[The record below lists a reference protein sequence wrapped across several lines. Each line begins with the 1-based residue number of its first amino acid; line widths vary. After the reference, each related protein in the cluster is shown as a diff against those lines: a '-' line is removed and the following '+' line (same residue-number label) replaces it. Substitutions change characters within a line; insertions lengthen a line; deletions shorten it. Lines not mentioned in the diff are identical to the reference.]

1 MISKIRTCLV
11 AILAAAT
18 VVTSVPVYA
27 ADTKVDT
34 NIETVENQPSDSEQ
48 IEENQVQNAIEQ
60 HLNYLYIESPYV
72 ETPATQRIVVS
83 WGDGT
88 ENIEEID
95 LSVEHNGDT
104 QTWTS
109 IKSEDGVFL
118 YEKAYADGED
128 GIYTITKLT
137 VKTAEMETSYLLS
150 DLGMEAKFGVNETYE
165 GMSELQPIEGQPDA
179 EAATDEEQYD
189 VAVMS
194 IDEDGNVME
203 ESSIEDALEKAEVEE
218 YDSDEDIQTY
228 AEDNARAVDDSRA
241 VNENVVVALD
251 PGHDSTHTG
260 AGANGVREEVL
271 TLKIAQYCKEELEK
285 YANVSVYMTRTTAA
299 CPYPSNKNSGGDISD
314 RVYAAAKAGASIFVS
329 FHLNS
334 STSTSAKGAEVIVP
348 NDSWKPE
355 VAQQGKELANDIMDE
370 LTAIGLQKRS
380 IYSKDTTLA
389 DEKYPDGSK
398 SDYFSVQIAAKEN
411 NIPGIIVEHA
421 FVTNTGDVNTY
432 LNNEAGLKKLG
443 VADATG
449 IAKYLGVSKEKG
461 TWVEDSNGWK
471 YKEGGKYVTN
481 SWKDIDGKRYYFD
494 ANGYRVTG
502 WQTIGGKKYFFMP
515 EGYMMTG
522 WISFGST
529 RYYLM
534 PDGHMLTGW
543 CSFGST
549 KYYLASDGKMV
560 RGWQTIDGKRYYF
573 NDDGVMQTGWQT
585 INGKKY
591 FFMPEGYMMTGW
603 ISFGSTRYYLDKN
616 GVMQT
621 GWQTINGKRYFFMP
635 EGYMMRGWI
644 SFGQTRYYLDSNGV
658 MVTGKQ
664 VIDGTTYTF
673 ASDGKLIVESKRGW
687 KTVNGKK
694 YYYNKNGVAVTGWQT
709 IDGKKYF
716 FMPEGYMMT
725 GWISFGSTRYY
736 LMPDGHMLTG
746 WCSFGSTK
754 YYLASDGKMVRG
766 WQTIDGKRYYFNDDG
781 VMQTGWQTINGKKY
795 FFMPEGYMM
804 TGWISFGSTR
814 YYLDKNGVMQTGWQT
829 INGKRYFFMPEGYM
843 MRGWISFGQTRYY
856 LDSNGVMVT
865 GKQVIDGTTYTFAS
879 DGKLIVESKR
889 GWKTVNGK
897 KYYYNKNGVAVT
909 GWQTI
914 DGKKY
919 FFMPEGYMMT
929 GWISFG
935 QTRYYLMP
943 DGHMLTGWCSFG
955 STKYYLASDGKMV
968 RGWQTISGKKYFFMP
983 EGYMMTG
990 WISFGKTRYYLDKN
1004 GVMQTGW
1011 QFISNTWYY
1020 FRTNGTLDDSCTTD
1034 QLMAISGKTT
1044 VTASQIEKYFKA
1056 KGATYPAYYAETD
1069 APTLEKFCQI
1079 YVEEANAEGING
1091 AIAFTQAMKET
1102 AWLKFGGDVKI
1113 EQNNFAGLGTTG
1125 GGVAGASFTT
1135 VREGIRAQIQHLKAY
1150 GSKDA
1155 LKNEC
1160 VDPRFSLV
1168 TRGSAPYVEWL
1179 GQKENPNGYGW
1190 ATSEGYGIDIEKMVK
1205 NLQTY

>member
-725 GWISFGSTRYY
+725 GWISFG
-736 LMPDGHMLTG
+736 
-746 WCSFGSTK
+746 
-754 YYLASDGKMVRG
+754 
-766 WQTIDGKRYYFNDDG
+766 
-781 VMQTGWQTINGKKY
+781 
-795 FFMPEGYMM
+795 
-804 TGWISFGSTR
+804 
-814 YYLDKNGVMQTGWQT
+814 
-829 INGKRYFFMPEGYM
+829 
-843 MRGWISFGQTRYY
+843 
-856 LDSNGVMVT
+856 
-865 GKQVIDGTTYTFAS
+865 
-879 DGKLIVESKR
+879 
-889 GWKTVNGK
+889 
-897 KYYYNKNGVAVT
+897 
-909 GWQTI
+909 
-914 DGKKY
+914 
-919 FFMPEGYMMT
+919 
-929 GWISFG
+929 
-935 QTRYYLMP
+935 
-943 DGHMLTGWCSFG
+943 
-955 STKYYLASDGKMV
+955 
-968 RGWQTISGKKYFFMP
+968 
-983 EGYMMTG
+983 
-990 WISFGKTRYYLDKN
+990 KTRYYLDKN

-1125 GGVAGASFTT
+1125 GGVAGASFAT

-1150 GSKDA
+1150 GSKNA

-1168 TRGSAPYVEWL
+1168 ARGSALYVEWL
-1179 GQKENPNGYGW
+1179 GQKENPNRYGW
-1190 ATSEGYGIDIEKMVK
+1190 ATSKGYGIDIVKMVK

>member
-1 MISKIRTCLV
+1 MISKIRTCLI

-18 VVTSVPVYA
+18 VVTSIPVYA

-109 IKSEDGVFL
+109 VKSEDGVFL

-165 GMSELQPIEGQPDA
+165 GMSELQPIEGQSDA

-228 AEDNARAVDDSRA
+228 AEDNARAVDDLRA

-271 TLKIAQYCKEELEK
+271 TLKIAQYCKDELEK

-348 NDSWKPE
+348 NNSWKPG

-389 DEKYPDGSK
+389 NEKYPDGSK

-449 IAKYLGVSKEKG
+449 IAKYLGLSKTTG
-461 TWVEDSNGWK
+461 TWVQDSNGWK
-471 YKEGGKYVTN
+471 YKENGKYVSN
-481 SWKDIDGKRYYFD
+481 SWKDIAGSKYYFD
-494 ANGYRVTG
+494 SNGYRVAGWQTISNKKYYFMSDGTMRRGWLSFGTTYYYMGQDGVMKTGWQTISDKKYYFMTDGTMRRDWLSFGTTYYYMGTDGVMKTGWQTISNKKYYFMTDGTMWRGWLSFGSVKYYFDSNGVMVTGNYKIDGKTYIFAPDGKLTEDKQYGWKEENEKTYYYNKEGQKVTG
-502 WQTIGGKKYFFMP
+502 WQTIDDKKYYFMSD
-515 EGYMMTG
+515 GTMRTG
-522 WISFGST
+522 WLSFGST
-529 RYYLM
+529 YYYM
-534 PDGHMLTGW
+534 G
-543 CSFGST
+543 
-549 KYYLASDGKMV
+549 
-560 RGWQTIDGKRYYF
+560 Q
-573 NDDGVMQTGWQT
+573 DGVMKTGWQT
-585 INGKKY
+585 ISNKRYYFLQDGTMLRGWQIISNKKY
-591 FFMPEGYMMTGW
+591 YFMQDGAMWTGW
-603 ISFGSTRYYLDKN
+603 LSFGSTRYYLDKN

-621 GWQTINGKRYFFMP
+621 GWQ
-635 EGYMMRGWI
+635 
-644 SFGQTRYYLDSNGV
+644 
-658 MVTGKQ
+658 
-664 VIDGTTYTF
+664 
-673 ASDGKLIVESKRGW
+673 
-687 KTVNGKK
+687 
-694 YYYNKNGVAVTGWQT
+694 
-709 IDGKKYF
+709 
-716 FMPEGYMMT
+716 
-725 GWISFGSTRYY
+725 
-736 LMPDGHMLTG
+736 
-746 WCSFGSTK
+746 
-754 YYLASDGKMVRG
+754 
-766 WQTIDGKRYYFNDDG
+766 
-781 VMQTGWQTINGKKY
+781 
-795 FFMPEGYMM
+795 
-804 TGWISFGSTR
+804 
-814 YYLDKNGVMQTGWQT
+814 
-829 INGKRYFFMPEGYM
+829 
-843 MRGWISFGQTRYY
+843 
-856 LDSNGVMVT
+856 
-865 GKQVIDGTTYTFAS
+865 
-879 DGKLIVESKR
+879 
-889 GWKTVNGK
+889 
-897 KYYYNKNGVAVT
+897 
-909 GWQTI
+909 
-914 DGKKY
+914 
-919 FFMPEGYMMT
+919 
-929 GWISFG
+929 
-935 QTRYYLMP
+935 
-943 DGHMLTGWCSFG
+943 
-955 STKYYLASDGKMV
+955 
-968 RGWQTISGKKYFFMP
+968 
-983 EGYMMTG
+983 
-990 WISFGKTRYYLDKN
+990 
-1004 GVMQTGW
+1004 
-1011 QFISNTWYY
+1011 FISDTWYY
-1020 FRTNGTLDDSCTTD
+1020 FRTDGTLDDSCTTD

-1044 VTASQIEKYFKA
+1044 VTASQMEKYFKA
-1056 KGATYPAYYAETD
+1056 KGATYPTYYAETD

-1125 GGVAGASFTT
+1125 GGVAGASFAT

-1190 ATSEGYGIDIEKMVK
+1190 ATSEGYGIDIVKMVK

>member
-11 AILAAAT
+11 AILAVTT
-18 VVTSVPVYA
+18 VITSIPVYA
-27 ADTKVDT
+27 TDTKVDT

-109 IKSEDGVFL
+109 VKSEDGVFL

-348 NDSWKPE
+348 NNSWKPE

-370 LTAIGLQKRS
+370 LIAIGLQKRS

-389 DEKYPDGSK
+389 GEKYPDGSK

-449 IAKYLGVSKEKG
+449 IAKYLGLSKTTG
-461 TWVEDSNGWK
+461 TWVQDSNGWK
-471 YKEGGKYVTN
+471 YKENGKYVSN
-481 SWKDIDGKRYYFD
+481 SWKDIAGSRYYFD
-494 ANGYRVTG
+494 SNGYRVTG
-502 WQTIGGKKYFFMP
+502 WQTISNKK
-515 EGYMMTG
+515 
-522 WISFGST
+522 
-529 RYYLM
+529 
-534 PDGHMLTGW
+534 
-543 CSFGST
+543 
-549 KYYLASDGKMV
+549 
-560 RGWQTIDGKRYYF
+560 
-573 NDDGVMQTGWQT
+573 
-585 INGKKY
+585 
-591 FFMPEGYMMTGW
+591 
-603 ISFGSTRYYLDKN
+603 
-616 GVMQT
+616 
-621 GWQTINGKRYFFMP
+621 
-635 EGYMMRGWI
+635 
-644 SFGQTRYYLDSNGV
+644 
-658 MVTGKQ
+658 
-664 VIDGTTYTF
+664 
-673 ASDGKLIVESKRGW
+673 
-687 KTVNGKK
+687 
-694 YYYNKNGVAVTGWQT
+694 
-709 IDGKKYF
+709 
-716 FMPEGYMMT
+716 
-725 GWISFGSTRYY
+725 
-736 LMPDGHMLTG
+736 
-746 WCSFGSTK
+746 
-754 YYLASDGKMVRG
+754 
-766 WQTIDGKRYYFNDDG
+766 
-781 VMQTGWQTINGKKY
+781 
-795 FFMPEGYMM
+795 
-804 TGWISFGSTR
+804 
-814 YYLDKNGVMQTGWQT
+814 
-829 INGKRYFFMPEGYM
+829 
-843 MRGWISFGQTRYY
+843 
-856 LDSNGVMVT
+856 
-865 GKQVIDGTTYTFAS
+865 
-879 DGKLIVESKR
+879 
-889 GWKTVNGK
+889 
-897 KYYYNKNGVAVT
+897 
-909 GWQTI
+909 
-914 DGKKY
+914 
-919 FFMPEGYMMT
+919 
-929 GWISFG
+929 
-935 QTRYYLMP
+935 
-943 DGHMLTGWCSFG
+943 
-955 STKYYLASDGKMV
+955 
-968 RGWQTISGKKYFFMP
+968 
-983 EGYMMTG
+983 
-990 WISFGKTRYYLDKN
+990 
-1004 GVMQTGW
+1004 
-1011 QFISNTWYY
+1011 
-1020 FRTNGTLDDSCTTD
+1020 
-1034 QLMAISGKTT
+1034 
-1044 VTASQIEKYFKA
+1044 
-1056 KGATYPAYYAETD
+1056 
-1069 APTLEKFCQI
+1069 
-1079 YVEEANAEGING
+1079 
-1091 AIAFTQAMKET
+1091 
-1102 AWLKFGGDVKI
+1102 
-1113 EQNNFAGLGTTG
+1113 
-1125 GGVAGASFTT
+1125 
-1135 VREGIRAQIQHLKAY
+1135 
-1150 GSKDA
+1150 
-1155 LKNEC
+1155 
-1160 VDPRFSLV
+1160 
-1168 TRGSAPYVEWL
+1168 
-1179 GQKENPNGYGW
+1179 
-1190 ATSEGYGIDIEKMVK
+1190 
-1205 NLQTY
+1205 

>member
-11 AILAAAT
+11 AILAVTT
-18 VVTSVPVYA
+18 VITSIPVYA
-27 ADTKVDT
+27 TDTRVDT
-34 NIETVENQPSDSEQ
+34 NIETVENQLSDSEQ

-60 HLNYLYIESPYV
+60 HLNYLYIESPYI

-109 IKSEDGVFL
+109 VKSEDGVFL

-150 DLGMEAKFGVNETYE
+150 DLGMEAKFGVNEAYE
-165 GMSELQPIEGQPDA
+165 GMSELQPLEGQPDA

-218 YDSDEDIQTY
+218 YNSDEDIQTY
-228 AEDNARAVDDSRA
+228 AGDNARA

-299 CPYPSNKNSGGDISD
+299 CPYPGNKNSGGDISD

-348 NDSWKPE
+348 NNSWKPE

-389 DEKYPDGSK
+389 NEKYPDGSK

-449 IAKYLGVSKEKG
+449 IAKYLGLSKTTG
-461 TWVEDSNGWK
+461 TWVQDSNGWK
-471 YKEGGKYVTN
+471 YKENGKYVSN
-481 SWKDIDGKRYYFD
+481 SWKDIARSRYYFD
-494 ANGYRVTG
+494 SNGYRVTG
-502 WQTIGGKKYFFMP
+502 WQTISNKKYYFMSD
-515 EGYMMTG
+515 GTMRRGWLSFGTTYYYMGQDGVMKTG
-522 WISFGST
+522 WQTISDKKYYFMTDGTMRRDWLSFGTTYYYMGTDGVMKTGWQTISNKKYYFMTDGTMRRGWLSFGTTYYYMGTDGVMKTGWQTISDKKYYFMTDGTMWRGWLSFGSIKYYFMTDGTMRTGWLSFGST
-529 RYYLM
+529 YYYM
-534 PDGHMLTGW
+534 GQNG
-543 CSFGST
+543 
-549 KYYLASDGKMV
+549 
-560 RGWQTIDGKRYYF
+560 I
-573 NDDGVMQTGWQT
+573 MQTGWQT
-585 INGKKY
+585 ISNKKY
-591 FFMPEGYMMTGW
+591 YFMTDGTMWRGW
-603 ISFGSTRYYLDKN
+603 LSFGSVKYY
-616 GVMQT
+616 
-621 GWQTINGKRYFFMP
+621 F
-635 EGYMMRGWI
+635 
-644 SFGQTRYYLDSNGV
+644 DSKGV
-658 MVTGKQ
+658 MVTGNYK
-664 VIDGTTYTF
+664 IDGKTYIF
-673 ASDGKLIVESKRGW
+673 APDGKLTEDKQYGW
-687 KTVNGKK
+687 KEENEKT
-694 YYYNKNGVAVTGWQT
+694 YYYNKEGQKVTGWQT
-709 IDGKKYF
+709 IEDKKYY
-716 FMPEGYMMT
+716 FMSDGTMRT
-725 GWISFGSTRYY
+725 GWLSFGSTYY
-736 LMPDGHMLTG
+736 YMGQDGVMKTSWQTIENKKYYFMTDGTMRRG
-746 WCSFGSTK
+746 WLSFGST
-754 YYLASDGKMVRG
+754 YYYMGQDGVMKTG
-766 WQTIDGKRYYFNDDG
+766 WQTVENKKYYFMTDGTMRRGWLSFGSTYYYMGQDG
-781 VMQTGWQTINGKKY
+781 VMKTGWQTIENKKY
-795 FFMPEGYMM
+795 YFMTDGTMRR
-804 TGWISFGSTR
+804 GWLSFGST
-814 YYLDKNGVMQTGWQT
+814 YYYMGQDGVIKTGWQT
-829 INGKRYFFMPEGYM
+829 ISNKRYYFL
-843 MRGWISFGQTRYY
+843 Q
-856 LDSNGVMVT
+856 
-865 GKQVIDGTTYTFAS
+865 DGTMLRSWQIIA
-879 DGKLIVESKR
+879 
-889 GWKTVNGK
+889 NK
-897 KYYYNKNGVAVT
+897 KYYFMQDGAMWT
-909 GWQTI
+909 GW
-914 DGKKY
+914 
-919 FFMPEGYMMT
+919 
-929 GWISFG
+929 
-935 QTRYYLMP
+935 L
-943 DGHMLTGWCSFG
+943 
-955 STKYYLASDGKMV
+955 
-968 RGWQTISGKKYFFMP
+968 
-983 EGYMMTG
+983 
-990 WISFGKTRYYLDKN
+990 SFGKTRYYLDKN

-1034 QLMAISGKTT
+1034 QLMAVSGKTT
-1044 VTASQIEKYFKA
+1044 VTASQMEKYFKD
-1056 KGATYPAYYAETD
+1056 KGATYPAYYSKTD

-1125 GGVAGASFTT
+1125 GGVAGASFAT

-1150 GSKDA
+1150 GSKNA

-1168 TRGSAPYVEWL
+1168 ARGSALYVEWL
-1179 GQKENPNGYGW
+1179 GQKENPNRYGW
-1190 ATSEGYGIDIEKMVK
+1190 ATSKGYGIDIVKMVK

>member
-27 ADTKVDT
+27 TDTKVDT

-109 IKSEDGVFL
+109 VKSEDGVFL

-241 VNENVVVALD
+241 VNKNVVVALD

-585 INGKKY
+585 I
-591 FFMPEGYMMTGW
+591 
-603 ISFGSTRYYLDKN
+603 
-616 GVMQT
+616 
-621 GWQTINGKRYFFMP
+621 
-635 EGYMMRGWI
+635 
-644 SFGQTRYYLDSNGV
+644 
-658 MVTGKQ
+658 
-664 VIDGTTYTF
+664 
-673 ASDGKLIVESKRGW
+673 
-687 KTVNGKK
+687 
-694 YYYNKNGVAVTGWQT
+694 
-709 IDGKKYF
+709 
-716 FMPEGYMMT
+716 
-725 GWISFGSTRYY
+725 
-736 LMPDGHMLTG
+736 
-746 WCSFGSTK
+746 
-754 YYLASDGKMVRG
+754 
-766 WQTIDGKRYYFNDDG
+766 DGKR
-781 VMQTGWQTINGKKY
+781 
-795 FFMPEGYMM
+795 
-804 TGWISFGSTR
+804 
-814 YYLDKNGVMQTGWQT
+814 
-829 INGKRYFFMPEGYM
+829 
-843 MRGWISFGQTRYY
+843 
-856 LDSNGVMVT
+856 
-865 GKQVIDGTTYTFAS
+865 
-879 DGKLIVESKR
+879 
-889 GWKTVNGK
+889 
-897 KYYYNKNGVAVT
+897 
-909 GWQTI
+909 
-914 DGKKY
+914 
-919 FFMPEGYMMT
+919 
-929 GWISFG
+929 
-935 QTRYYLMP
+935 
-943 DGHMLTGWCSFG
+943 
-955 STKYYLASDGKMV
+955 
-968 RGWQTISGKKYFFMP
+968 YFFMP

-1044 VTASQIEKYFKA
+1044 VTASQMEKYFKA

-1069 APTLEKFCQI
+1069 EPTLEKFCQF

>member
-27 ADTKVDT
+27 TDTKVDT

-109 IKSEDGVFL
+109 VKSEDGVFL

-241 VNENVVVALD
+241 VNKNVVVALD

-585 INGKKY
+585 I
-591 FFMPEGYMMTGW
+591 
-603 ISFGSTRYYLDKN
+603 D
-616 GVMQT
+616 
-621 GWQTINGKRYFFMP
+621 
-635 EGYMMRGWI
+635 
-644 SFGQTRYYLDSNGV
+644 
-658 MVTGKQ
+658 
-664 VIDGTTYTF
+664 
-673 ASDGKLIVESKRGW
+673 
-687 KTVNGKK
+687 
-694 YYYNKNGVAVTGWQT
+694 
-709 IDGKKYF
+709 
-716 FMPEGYMMT
+716 
-725 GWISFGSTRYY
+725 
-736 LMPDGHMLTG
+736 
-746 WCSFGSTK
+746 
-754 YYLASDGKMVRG
+754 
-766 WQTIDGKRYYFNDDG
+766 
-781 VMQTGWQTINGKKY
+781 
-795 FFMPEGYMM
+795 
-804 TGWISFGSTR
+804 
-814 YYLDKNGVMQTGWQT
+814 
-829 INGKRYFFMPEGYM
+829 
-843 MRGWISFGQTRYY
+843 
-856 LDSNGVMVT
+856 
-865 GKQVIDGTTYTFAS
+865 
-879 DGKLIVESKR
+879 
-889 GWKTVNGK
+889 
-897 KYYYNKNGVAVT
+897 
-909 GWQTI
+909 
-914 DGKKY
+914 
-919 FFMPEGYMMT
+919 
-929 GWISFG
+929 
-935 QTRYYLMP
+935 
-943 DGHMLTGWCSFG
+943 
-955 STKYYLASDGKMV
+955 
-968 RGWQTISGKKYFFMP
+968 GKKYFFMP

-1044 VTASQIEKYFKA
+1044 VTASQMEKYFKA

>member
-109 IKSEDGVFL
+109 VKSEDGVFL

-271 TLKIAQYCKEELEK
+271 TLKIAQYCKEQLEK

-560 RGWQTIDGKRYYF
+560 RGWQTISGKKYYF
-573 NDDGVMQTGWQT
+573 NTDGIMQTGWQT
-585 INGKKY
+585 I
-591 FFMPEGYMMTGW
+591 
-603 ISFGSTRYYLDKN
+603 D
-616 GVMQT
+616 
-621 GWQTINGKRYFFMP
+621 
-635 EGYMMRGWI
+635 
-644 SFGQTRYYLDSNGV
+644 
-658 MVTGKQ
+658 
-664 VIDGTTYTF
+664 
-673 ASDGKLIVESKRGW
+673 
-687 KTVNGKK
+687 
-694 YYYNKNGVAVTGWQT
+694 
-709 IDGKKYF
+709 
-716 FMPEGYMMT
+716 
-725 GWISFGSTRYY
+725 
-736 LMPDGHMLTG
+736 
-746 WCSFGSTK
+746 
-754 YYLASDGKMVRG
+754 
-766 WQTIDGKRYYFNDDG
+766 
-781 VMQTGWQTINGKKY
+781 
-795 FFMPEGYMM
+795 
-804 TGWISFGSTR
+804 
-814 YYLDKNGVMQTGWQT
+814 
-829 INGKRYFFMPEGYM
+829 
-843 MRGWISFGQTRYY
+843 
-856 LDSNGVMVT
+856 
-865 GKQVIDGTTYTFAS
+865 
-879 DGKLIVESKR
+879 
-889 GWKTVNGK
+889 
-897 KYYYNKNGVAVT
+897 
-909 GWQTI
+909 
-914 DGKKY
+914 
-919 FFMPEGYMMT
+919 
-929 GWISFG
+929 
-935 QTRYYLMP
+935 
-943 DGHMLTGWCSFG
+943 
-955 STKYYLASDGKMV
+955 
-968 RGWQTISGKKYFFMP
+968 GKKYFFMP

-1044 VTASQIEKYFKA
+1044 VTASQMEKYFKA

>member
-11 AILAAAT
+11 AILAVTT
-18 VVTSVPVYA
+18 VITSIPVYA
-27 ADTKVDT
+27 TDTKVDT
-34 NIETVENQPSDSEQ
+34 NIETVENQLSDSEQ

-109 IKSEDGVFL
+109 VKSEDGVFL

-150 DLGMEAKFGVNETYE
+150 DLGMEAKFGVNEAYE
-165 GMSELQPIEGQPDA
+165 GMSELQPLEGQPDA

-218 YDSDEDIQTY
+218 YNSDEDIQTY
-228 AEDNARAVDDSRA
+228 AGDNARA

-299 CPYPSNKNSGGDISD
+299 CPYPGNKNSGGDISD

-348 NDSWKPE
+348 NNSWKPE

-389 DEKYPDGSK
+389 NEKYPDGSK

-449 IAKYLGVSKEKG
+449 IAKYLGLSKTTG
-461 TWVEDSNGWK
+461 TWVQDSNGWK
-471 YKEGGKYVTN
+471 YKENGKYVSN
-481 SWKDIDGKRYYFD
+481 SWKDIARSRYYFD
-494 ANGYRVTG
+494 SNGYRVTG
-502 WQTIGGKKYFFMP
+502 WQTISNKKYYFMSD
-515 EGYMMTG
+515 GTMRRGWLSFGTTYYYMGQDGVMKTG
-522 WISFGST
+522 WQTISDKKYYFMTDGTMWRGWLSFGSIKYYFMTDGTMRTGWLSFGST
-529 RYYLM
+529 YYYM
-534 PDGHMLTGW
+534 GQNG
-543 CSFGST
+543 
-549 KYYLASDGKMV
+549 
-560 RGWQTIDGKRYYF
+560 I
-573 NDDGVMQTGWQT
+573 MQTGWQT
-585 INGKKY
+585 ISNKKY
-591 FFMPEGYMMTGW
+591 YFMTDGTMWRGW
-603 ISFGSTRYYLDKN
+603 LSFGSVKYY
-616 GVMQT
+616 
-621 GWQTINGKRYFFMP
+621 F
-635 EGYMMRGWI
+635 
-644 SFGQTRYYLDSNGV
+644 DSKGV
-658 MVTGKQ
+658 MVTGNYK
-664 VIDGTTYTF
+664 IDGKTYIF
-673 ASDGKLIVESKRGW
+673 APDGKLTEDKQYGW
-687 KTVNGKK
+687 KEENEKT
-694 YYYNKNGVAVTGWQT
+694 YYYNKEGQKVTGWQT
-709 IDGKKYF
+709 IDDKKYY
-716 FMPEGYMMT
+716 FMSDGTMRT
-725 GWISFGSTRYY
+725 GWLSFGSTYY
-736 LMPDGHMLTG
+736 YMGQDGVMKTG
-746 WCSFGSTK
+746 WQTVENKKYYFMTDGTMRRGWLSFGST
-754 YYLASDGKMVRG
+754 YYYMG
-766 WQTIDGKRYYFNDDG
+766 QDG
-781 VMQTGWQTINGKKY
+781 VIKTGWQTISNK
-795 FFMPEGYMM
+795 
-804 TGWISFGSTR
+804 R
-814 YYLDKNGVMQTGWQT
+814 YYFLQ
-829 INGKRYFFMPEGYM
+829 
-843 MRGWISFGQTRYY
+843 
-856 LDSNGVMVT
+856 
-865 GKQVIDGTTYTFAS
+865 DGTMLRSWQIIA
-879 DGKLIVESKR
+879 
-889 GWKTVNGK
+889 NK
-897 KYYYNKNGVAVT
+897 KYYFMQDGAMWT
-909 GWQTI
+909 GW
-914 DGKKY
+914 
-919 FFMPEGYMMT
+919 
-929 GWISFG
+929 
-935 QTRYYLMP
+935 L
-943 DGHMLTGWCSFG
+943 
-955 STKYYLASDGKMV
+955 
-968 RGWQTISGKKYFFMP
+968 
-983 EGYMMTG
+983 
-990 WISFGKTRYYLDKN
+990 SFGKTRYYLDKN

-1034 QLMAISGKTT
+1034 QLMAVSGKTT
-1044 VTASQIEKYFKA
+1044 VTASQMEKYFKD
-1056 KGATYPAYYAETD
+1056 KGATYPAYYSKTD

-1125 GGVAGASFTT
+1125 GGVAGASFAT

-1150 GSKDA
+1150 GSKNA

-1168 TRGSAPYVEWL
+1168 ARGSALYVEWL
-1179 GQKENPNGYGW
+1179 GQKENPNRYGW
-1190 ATSEGYGIDIEKMVK
+1190 ATSKGYGIDIVKMVK

>member
-11 AILAAAT
+11 AILAVTT
-18 VVTSVPVYA
+18 VITSIPVYA
-27 ADTKVDT
+27 TDTKVDT
-34 NIETVENQPSDSEQ
+34 NIETVENQLSDSEQ

-109 IKSEDGVFL
+109 VKSEDGVFL

-150 DLGMEAKFGVNETYE
+150 DLGMEAKFGVNEAYE
-165 GMSELQPIEGQPDA
+165 GMSELQPLEGQPDA

-218 YDSDEDIQTY
+218 YNSDEDIQTY
-228 AEDNARAVDDSRA
+228 AGDNARA

-299 CPYPSNKNSGGDISD
+299 CPYPGNKNSGGDISD

-348 NDSWKPE
+348 NNSWKPE

-389 DEKYPDGSK
+389 NEKYPDGSK

-449 IAKYLGVSKEKG
+449 IAKYLGLSKTTG
-461 TWVEDSNGWK
+461 TWVQDSNGWK
-471 YKEGGKYVTN
+471 YKENGKYVSN
-481 SWKDIDGKRYYFD
+481 SWKDIARSRYYFD
-494 ANGYRVTG
+494 SNGYRVTG
-502 WQTIGGKKYFFMP
+502 WQTISNKKYYFMSD
-515 EGYMMTG
+515 GTMRRGWLSFGTTYYYMGQDGVMKTG
-522 WISFGST
+522 WQTISDKKYYFMTDGTMRRDWLSFGTTYYYMGTDGVMKTGWQTISDKKYYFMTDGTMWRGWLSFGSIKYYFMTDGTMRTGWLSFGST
-529 RYYLM
+529 YYYM
-534 PDGHMLTGW
+534 GQNG
-543 CSFGST
+543 
-549 KYYLASDGKMV
+549 
-560 RGWQTIDGKRYYF
+560 I
-573 NDDGVMQTGWQT
+573 MQTGWQT
-585 INGKKY
+585 ISNKKY
-591 FFMPEGYMMTGW
+591 YFMTDGTMWRGW
-603 ISFGSTRYYLDKN
+603 LSFGSVKYY
-616 GVMQT
+616 
-621 GWQTINGKRYFFMP
+621 F
-635 EGYMMRGWI
+635 
-644 SFGQTRYYLDSNGV
+644 DSKGV
-658 MVTGKQ
+658 MVTGNYK
-664 VIDGTTYTF
+664 IDGKTYIF
-673 ASDGKLIVESKRGW
+673 APDGKLTEDKQYGW
-687 KTVNGKK
+687 KEENEKT
-694 YYYNKNGVAVTGWQT
+694 YYYNKEGQKVTGWQT
-709 IDGKKYF
+709 IDDKKYY
-716 FMPEGYMMT
+716 FMSDGTMRT
-725 GWISFGSTRYY
+725 GWLSFGSTYY
-736 LMPDGHMLTG
+736 YMGQDGVMKTG
-746 WCSFGSTK
+746 WQTVENKKYYFMTDGTMRRGWLSFGST
-754 YYLASDGKMVRG
+754 YYYMG
-766 WQTIDGKRYYFNDDG
+766 QDG
-781 VMQTGWQTINGKKY
+781 VIKTGWQTISNK
-795 FFMPEGYMM
+795 
-804 TGWISFGSTR
+804 R
-814 YYLDKNGVMQTGWQT
+814 YYFLQ
-829 INGKRYFFMPEGYM
+829 
-843 MRGWISFGQTRYY
+843 
-856 LDSNGVMVT
+856 
-865 GKQVIDGTTYTFAS
+865 DGTMLRSWQIIA
-879 DGKLIVESKR
+879 
-889 GWKTVNGK
+889 NK
-897 KYYYNKNGVAVT
+897 KYYFMQDGAMWT
-909 GWQTI
+909 GW
-914 DGKKY
+914 
-919 FFMPEGYMMT
+919 
-929 GWISFG
+929 
-935 QTRYYLMP
+935 L
-943 DGHMLTGWCSFG
+943 
-955 STKYYLASDGKMV
+955 
-968 RGWQTISGKKYFFMP
+968 
-983 EGYMMTG
+983 
-990 WISFGKTRYYLDKN
+990 SFGKTRYYLDKN

-1034 QLMAISGKTT
+1034 QLMAVSGKTT
-1044 VTASQIEKYFKA
+1044 VTASQMEKYFKD
-1056 KGATYPAYYAETD
+1056 KGATYPAYYSKTD

>member
-27 ADTKVDT
+27 TDTKVDT

-109 IKSEDGVFL
+109 VKSEDGVFL

-218 YDSDEDIQTY
+218 YGSDEDIQTY

-241 VNENVVVALD
+241 VNKNVVVALD

-271 TLKIAQYCKEELEK
+271 TLKIAKYCKEELEK

-621 GWQTINGKRYFFMP
+621 GWQTIDGKRYFFMP

-644 SFGQTRYYLDSNGV
+644 SFGKTRYYLDSNGV

-694 YYYNKNGVAVTGWQT
+694 YYYNENGVAVTGWQT

-725 GWISFGSTRYY
+725 GWISFGST
-736 LMPDGHMLTG
+736 
-746 WCSFGSTK
+746 K
-754 YYLASDGKMVRG
+754 YYLG
-766 WQTIDGKRYYFNDDG
+766 TDG
-781 VMQTGWQTINGKKY
+781 VMRTGWQTIN
-795 FFMPEGYMM
+795 
-804 TGWISFGSTR
+804 
-814 YYLDKNGVMQTGWQT
+814 
-829 INGKRYFFMPEGYM
+829 
-843 MRGWISFGQTRYY
+843 
-856 LDSNGVMVT
+856 
-865 GKQVIDGTTYTFAS
+865 
-879 DGKLIVESKR
+879 
-889 GWKTVNGK
+889 
-897 KYYYNKNGVAVT
+897 
-909 GWQTI
+909 
-914 DGKKY
+914 GKKY

-955 STKYYLASDGKMV
+955 ST
-968 RGWQTISGKKYFFMP
+968 
-983 EGYMMTG
+983 
-990 WISFGKTRYYLDKN
+990 
-1004 GVMQTGW
+1004 
-1011 QFISNTWYY
+1011 WYY

-1044 VTASQIEKYFKA
+1044 VTASQMEKYFKA

>member
-109 IKSEDGVFL
+109 VKSEDGVFL

-494 ANGYRVTG
+494 
-502 WQTIGGKKYFFMP
+502 
-515 EGYMMTG
+515 
-522 WISFGST
+522 
-529 RYYLM
+529 
-534 PDGHMLTGW
+534 
-543 CSFGST
+543 
-549 KYYLASDGKMV
+549 
-560 RGWQTIDGKRYYF
+560 
-573 NDDGVMQTGWQT
+573 DDGVMQTGWQT

-591 FFMPEGYMMTGW
+591 FFMREGYMMTGW

-621 GWQTINGKRYFFMP
+621 GWQTIDGKRYFFMP

-644 SFGQTRYYLDSNGV
+644 SFGKTRYYLDSNGV

-694 YYYNKNGVAVTGWQT
+694 YYYNENGVAVTGWQT

-725 GWISFGSTRYY
+725 GWISFGST
-736 LMPDGHMLTG
+736 
-746 WCSFGSTK
+746 K
-754 YYLASDGKMVRG
+754 YYLG
-766 WQTIDGKRYYFNDDG
+766 TDG
-781 VMQTGWQTINGKKY
+781 VMRTGWQTIN
-795 FFMPEGYMM
+795 
-804 TGWISFGSTR
+804 
-814 YYLDKNGVMQTGWQT
+814 
-829 INGKRYFFMPEGYM
+829 
-843 MRGWISFGQTRYY
+843 
-856 LDSNGVMVT
+856 
-865 GKQVIDGTTYTFAS
+865 
-879 DGKLIVESKR
+879 
-889 GWKTVNGK
+889 
-897 KYYYNKNGVAVT
+897 
-909 GWQTI
+909 
-914 DGKKY
+914 GKKY

-968 RGWQTISGKKYFFMP
+968 RGWQTISGKKYYFNTDGIMQTGWQTIDGKKYFFMP

-1044 VTASQIEKYFKA
+1044 VTASQMEKYFKA

>member
-549 KYYLASDGKMV
+549 KYYLASAGKMV

-754 YYLASDGKMVRG
+754 YYLASAGKMVRG

-1190 ATSEGYGIDIEKMVK
+1190 ATSEGYGIDIVKMVK

>member
-27 ADTKVDT
+27 TDTKVDT

-109 IKSEDGVFL
+109 VKSEDGVFL

-150 DLGMEAKFGVNETYE
+150 NLGMEAKFGVNETYE

-218 YDSDEDIQTY
+218 YGSDEDIQTY

-271 TLKIAQYCKEELEK
+271 TLKIAKYCKEELEK

-621 GWQTINGKRYFFMP
+621 GWQTIDGKRYFFMP

-644 SFGQTRYYLDSNGV
+644 SFGKTRYYLDSNGV

-694 YYYNKNGVAVTGWQT
+694 YYYN
-709 IDGKKYF
+709 
-716 FMPEGYMMT
+716 E
-725 GWISFGSTRYY
+725 
-736 LMPDGHMLTG
+736 
-746 WCSFGSTK
+746 
-754 YYLASDGKMVRG
+754 
-766 WQTIDGKRYYFNDDG
+766 
-781 VMQTGWQTINGKKY
+781 
-795 FFMPEGYMM
+795 
-804 TGWISFGSTR
+804 
-814 YYLDKNGVMQTGWQT
+814 
-829 INGKRYFFMPEGYM
+829 
-843 MRGWISFGQTRYY
+843 
-856 LDSNGVMVT
+856 
-865 GKQVIDGTTYTFAS
+865 
-879 DGKLIVESKR
+879 
-889 GWKTVNGK
+889 
-897 KYYYNKNGVAVT
+897 NGVAVT

-968 RGWQTISGKKYFFMP
+968 RGWQTISGKKYYFNTDGIMQTGWQTIDGKKYFFMP

-1044 VTASQIEKYFKA
+1044 VTASQMEKYFKA

>member
-27 ADTKVDT
+27 TDTKVDT

-109 IKSEDGVFL
+109 VKSEDGVFL

-241 VNENVVVALD
+241 VNKNVVVALD

-398 SDYFSVQIAAKEN
+398 SDWVVFGAKEN

-560 RGWQTIDGKRYYF
+560 RGWQTISGKKYYF
-573 NDDGVMQTGWQT
+573 NTDGIMQTGWQT
-585 INGKKY
+585 I
-591 FFMPEGYMMTGW
+591 
-603 ISFGSTRYYLDKN
+603 D
-616 GVMQT
+616 
-621 GWQTINGKRYFFMP
+621 
-635 EGYMMRGWI
+635 
-644 SFGQTRYYLDSNGV
+644 
-658 MVTGKQ
+658 
-664 VIDGTTYTF
+664 
-673 ASDGKLIVESKRGW
+673 
-687 KTVNGKK
+687 
-694 YYYNKNGVAVTGWQT
+694 
-709 IDGKKYF
+709 
-716 FMPEGYMMT
+716 
-725 GWISFGSTRYY
+725 
-736 LMPDGHMLTG
+736 
-746 WCSFGSTK
+746 
-754 YYLASDGKMVRG
+754 
-766 WQTIDGKRYYFNDDG
+766 
-781 VMQTGWQTINGKKY
+781 
-795 FFMPEGYMM
+795 
-804 TGWISFGSTR
+804 
-814 YYLDKNGVMQTGWQT
+814 
-829 INGKRYFFMPEGYM
+829 
-843 MRGWISFGQTRYY
+843 
-856 LDSNGVMVT
+856 
-865 GKQVIDGTTYTFAS
+865 
-879 DGKLIVESKR
+879 
-889 GWKTVNGK
+889 
-897 KYYYNKNGVAVT
+897 
-909 GWQTI
+909 
-914 DGKKY
+914 
-919 FFMPEGYMMT
+919 
-929 GWISFG
+929 
-935 QTRYYLMP
+935 
-943 DGHMLTGWCSFG
+943 
-955 STKYYLASDGKMV
+955 
-968 RGWQTISGKKYFFMP
+968 GKKYFFMP

-1044 VTASQIEKYFKA
+1044 VTASQMEKYFKA

>member
-27 ADTKVDT
+27 TDTKVDT

-109 IKSEDGVFL
+109 VKSEDGVFL

-150 DLGMEAKFGVNETYE
+150 NLGMEAKFGVNETYE

-218 YDSDEDIQTY
+218 YGSDEDIQTY

-241 VNENVVVALD
+241 VNKNVVVALD

-271 TLKIAQYCKEELEK
+271 TLKIAKYCKEELEK

-621 GWQTINGKRYFFMP
+621 GWQTIDGKRYFFMP

-644 SFGQTRYYLDSNGV
+644 SFGQTRYHLDANGV
-658 MVTGKQ
+658 M
-664 VIDGTTYTF
+664 
-673 ASDGKLIVESKRGW
+673 R
-687 KTVNGKK
+687 
-694 YYYNKNGVAVTGWQT
+694 
-709 IDGKKYF
+709 
-716 FMPEGYMMT
+716 
-725 GWISFGSTRYY
+725 
-736 LMPDGHMLTG
+736 
-746 WCSFGSTK
+746 
-754 YYLASDGKMVRG
+754 
-766 WQTIDGKRYYFNDDG
+766 
-781 VMQTGWQTINGKKY
+781 TGWQTIN
-795 FFMPEGYMM
+795 
-804 TGWISFGSTR
+804 
-814 YYLDKNGVMQTGWQT
+814 
-829 INGKRYFFMPEGYM
+829 
-843 MRGWISFGQTRYY
+843 
-856 LDSNGVMVT
+856 
-865 GKQVIDGTTYTFAS
+865 
-879 DGKLIVESKR
+879 
-889 GWKTVNGK
+889 
-897 KYYYNKNGVAVT
+897 
-909 GWQTI
+909 
-914 DGKKY
+914 GKKY

-968 RGWQTISGKKYFFMP
+968 RGWQTISGKKYYFNTDGIMQTGWQTIDGKKYFFMP

-1044 VTASQIEKYFKA
+1044 VTASQMEKYFKA

>member
-11 AILAAAT
+11 AILAAT

-27 ADTKVDT
+27 TDTKVDT

-109 IKSEDGVFL
+109 VKSEDGVFL

-218 YDSDEDIQTY
+218 YGSDEDIQTY

-241 VNENVVVALD
+241 VNKNVVVALD

-271 TLKIAQYCKEELEK
+271 TLKIAKYCKEELEK

-522 WISFGST
+522 WISFG
-529 RYYLM
+529 
-534 PDGHMLTGW
+534 
-543 CSFGST
+543 
-549 KYYLASDGKMV
+549 
-560 RGWQTIDGKRYYF
+560 
-573 NDDGVMQTGWQT
+573 
-585 INGKKY
+585 
-591 FFMPEGYMMTGW
+591 
-603 ISFGSTRYYLDKN
+603 
-616 GVMQT
+616 
-621 GWQTINGKRYFFMP
+621 
-635 EGYMMRGWI
+635 
-644 SFGQTRYYLDSNGV
+644 
-658 MVTGKQ
+658 
-664 VIDGTTYTF
+664 
-673 ASDGKLIVESKRGW
+673 
-687 KTVNGKK
+687 
-694 YYYNKNGVAVTGWQT
+694 
-709 IDGKKYF
+709 
-716 FMPEGYMMT
+716 
-725 GWISFGSTRYY
+725 
-736 LMPDGHMLTG
+736 
-746 WCSFGSTK
+746 
-754 YYLASDGKMVRG
+754 
-766 WQTIDGKRYYFNDDG
+766 
-781 VMQTGWQTINGKKY
+781 
-795 FFMPEGYMM
+795 
-804 TGWISFGSTR
+804 
-814 YYLDKNGVMQTGWQT
+814 
-829 INGKRYFFMPEGYM
+829 
-843 MRGWISFGQTRYY
+843 
-856 LDSNGVMVT
+856 
-865 GKQVIDGTTYTFAS
+865 
-879 DGKLIVESKR
+879 
-889 GWKTVNGK
+889 
-897 KYYYNKNGVAVT
+897 
-909 GWQTI
+909 
-914 DGKKY
+914 
-919 FFMPEGYMMT
+919 
-929 GWISFG
+929 

-968 RGWQTISGKKYFFMP
+968 RGWQTISGKKYYFNTDGIMQTGWQTIDGKKYFFMP

-1044 VTASQIEKYFKA
+1044 VTASQMEKYFKA

>member
-27 ADTKVDT
+27 TDTKVDT

-95 LSVEHNGDT
+95 LSVEHNGDA

-109 IKSEDGVFL
+109 VKSEDGVFL

-241 VNENVVVALD
+241 VNKNVVVALD

-529 RYYLM
+529 
-534 PDGHMLTGW
+534 
-543 CSFGST
+543 
-549 KYYLASDGKMV
+549 KYYLG
-560 RGWQTIDGKRYYF
+560 T
-573 NDDGVMQTGWQT
+573 DGVMRTGWQT

-603 ISFGSTRYYLDKN
+603 
-616 GVMQT
+616 V
-621 GWQTINGKRYFFMP
+621 
-635 EGYMMRGWI
+635 
-644 SFGQTRYYLDSNGV
+644 
-658 MVTGKQ
+658 
-664 VIDGTTYTF
+664 
-673 ASDGKLIVESKRGW
+673 
-687 KTVNGKK
+687 
-694 YYYNKNGVAVTGWQT
+694 
-709 IDGKKYF
+709 
-716 FMPEGYMMT
+716 
-725 GWISFGSTRYY
+725 
-736 LMPDGHMLTG
+736 
-746 WCSFGSTK
+746 
-754 YYLASDGKMVRG
+754 
-766 WQTIDGKRYYFNDDG
+766 
-781 VMQTGWQTINGKKY
+781 
-795 FFMPEGYMM
+795 
-804 TGWISFGSTR
+804 
-814 YYLDKNGVMQTGWQT
+814 
-829 INGKRYFFMPEGYM
+829 
-843 MRGWISFGQTRYY
+843 
-856 LDSNGVMVT
+856 
-865 GKQVIDGTTYTFAS
+865 
-879 DGKLIVESKR
+879 
-889 GWKTVNGK
+889 
-897 KYYYNKNGVAVT
+897 
-909 GWQTI
+909 
-914 DGKKY
+914 
-919 FFMPEGYMMT
+919 
-929 GWISFG
+929 SFG

-968 RGWQTISGKKYFFMP
+968 RGWQTISGKKYYFNTDGIMQTGWQTIDGKKYFFMP

-1044 VTASQIEKYFKA
+1044 VTASQMEKYFKA
-1056 KGATYPAYYAETD
+1056 KGTTYPAYYAETD

>member
-27 ADTKVDT
+27 TDTKVDT

-109 IKSEDGVFL
+109 VKSEDGVFL

-241 VNENVVVALD
+241 VNKNVVVALD

-560 RGWQTIDGKRYYF
+560 RGWQTISGKKYYF
-573 NDDGVMQTGWQT
+573 NTDGIMQTGWQT
-585 INGKKY
+585 I
-591 FFMPEGYMMTGW
+591 
-603 ISFGSTRYYLDKN
+603 D
-616 GVMQT
+616 
-621 GWQTINGKRYFFMP
+621 
-635 EGYMMRGWI
+635 
-644 SFGQTRYYLDSNGV
+644 
-658 MVTGKQ
+658 
-664 VIDGTTYTF
+664 
-673 ASDGKLIVESKRGW
+673 
-687 KTVNGKK
+687 
-694 YYYNKNGVAVTGWQT
+694 
-709 IDGKKYF
+709 
-716 FMPEGYMMT
+716 
-725 GWISFGSTRYY
+725 
-736 LMPDGHMLTG
+736 
-746 WCSFGSTK
+746 
-754 YYLASDGKMVRG
+754 
-766 WQTIDGKRYYFNDDG
+766 
-781 VMQTGWQTINGKKY
+781 
-795 FFMPEGYMM
+795 
-804 TGWISFGSTR
+804 
-814 YYLDKNGVMQTGWQT
+814 
-829 INGKRYFFMPEGYM
+829 
-843 MRGWISFGQTRYY
+843 
-856 LDSNGVMVT
+856 
-865 GKQVIDGTTYTFAS
+865 
-879 DGKLIVESKR
+879 
-889 GWKTVNGK
+889 
-897 KYYYNKNGVAVT
+897 
-909 GWQTI
+909 
-914 DGKKY
+914 
-919 FFMPEGYMMT
+919 
-929 GWISFG
+929 
-935 QTRYYLMP
+935 
-943 DGHMLTGWCSFG
+943 
-955 STKYYLASDGKMV
+955 
-968 RGWQTISGKKYFFMP
+968 GKKYFFMP

-1044 VTASQIEKYFKA
+1044 VTASQMEKYFKA

-1190 ATSEGYGIDIEKMVK
+1190 ATSEGSGIDIEKMVK

>member
-27 ADTKVDT
+27 TDTKVDT

-72 ETPATQRIVVS
+72 ETPATQRLVVS

-109 IKSEDGVFL
+109 VKSEDGVFL

-522 WISFGST
+522 WISFG
-529 RYYLM
+529 
-534 PDGHMLTGW
+534 
-543 CSFGST
+543 
-549 KYYLASDGKMV
+549 
-560 RGWQTIDGKRYYF
+560 
-573 NDDGVMQTGWQT
+573 
-585 INGKKY
+585 
-591 FFMPEGYMMTGW
+591 
-603 ISFGSTRYYLDKN
+603 
-616 GVMQT
+616 
-621 GWQTINGKRYFFMP
+621 
-635 EGYMMRGWI
+635 
-644 SFGQTRYYLDSNGV
+644 
-658 MVTGKQ
+658 
-664 VIDGTTYTF
+664 
-673 ASDGKLIVESKRGW
+673 
-687 KTVNGKK
+687 
-694 YYYNKNGVAVTGWQT
+694 
-709 IDGKKYF
+709 
-716 FMPEGYMMT
+716 
-725 GWISFGSTRYY
+725 
-736 LMPDGHMLTG
+736 
-746 WCSFGSTK
+746 
-754 YYLASDGKMVRG
+754 
-766 WQTIDGKRYYFNDDG
+766 
-781 VMQTGWQTINGKKY
+781 
-795 FFMPEGYMM
+795 
-804 TGWISFGSTR
+804 
-814 YYLDKNGVMQTGWQT
+814 
-829 INGKRYFFMPEGYM
+829 
-843 MRGWISFGQTRYY
+843 
-856 LDSNGVMVT
+856 
-865 GKQVIDGTTYTFAS
+865 
-879 DGKLIVESKR
+879 
-889 GWKTVNGK
+889 
-897 KYYYNKNGVAVT
+897 
-909 GWQTI
+909 
-914 DGKKY
+914 
-919 FFMPEGYMMT
+919 
-929 GWISFG
+929 

-968 RGWQTISGKKYFFMP
+968 RGWQTISGKKYYFNTDGIMQTGWQTIDGKKYFFMP

-1044 VTASQIEKYFKA
+1044 VTASQMEKYFKA

>member
-27 ADTKVDT
+27 TDTKVDT

-109 IKSEDGVFL
+109 VKSEDGVFL

-241 VNENVVVALD
+241 VNKNVVVALD

-591 FFMPEGYMMTGW
+591 FFMTEGYMMTGW

-621 GWQTINGKRYFFMP
+621 GWQTIDGKRYFFMP

-694 YYYNKNGVAVTGWQT
+694 YYYNENGVAVTGWQT

-725 GWISFGSTRYY
+725 GWISFGST
-736 LMPDGHMLTG
+736 
-746 WCSFGSTK
+746 K
-754 YYLASDGKMVRG
+754 YYLG
-766 WQTIDGKRYYFNDDG
+766 TDG
-781 VMQTGWQTINGKKY
+781 VMRTGWQTIN
-795 FFMPEGYMM
+795 
-804 TGWISFGSTR
+804 
-814 YYLDKNGVMQTGWQT
+814 
-829 INGKRYFFMPEGYM
+829 
-843 MRGWISFGQTRYY
+843 
-856 LDSNGVMVT
+856 
-865 GKQVIDGTTYTFAS
+865 
-879 DGKLIVESKR
+879 
-889 GWKTVNGK
+889 
-897 KYYYNKNGVAVT
+897 
-909 GWQTI
+909 
-914 DGKKY
+914 
-919 FFMPEGYMMT
+919 
-929 GWISFG
+929 
-935 QTRYYLMP
+935 
-943 DGHMLTGWCSFG
+943 
-955 STKYYLASDGKMV
+955 
-968 RGWQTISGKKYFFMP
+968 GKKYFFMP

-1044 VTASQIEKYFKA
+1044 VTASQMEKYFKA

>member
-11 AILAAAT
+11 AILAVTT
-18 VVTSVPVYA
+18 VITSIPVYA
-27 ADTKVDT
+27 TDTKVDT

-109 IKSEDGVFL
+109 VKSEDGVFL

-218 YDSDEDIQTY
+218 YNSDEDIQTY
-228 AEDNARAVDDSRA
+228 AGDNARA

-299 CPYPSNKNSGGDISD
+299 CPYPGNKNSGGDISD

-348 NDSWKPE
+348 NNSWKPE

-370 LTAIGLQKRS
+370 LIAIGLQKRS

-389 DEKYPDGSK
+389 GEKYPDGSK

-534 PDGHMLTGW
+534 PDGHMQTGW

-585 INGKKY
+585 IDGKKY

-621 GWQTINGKRYFFMP
+621 GWQTIDGKRYFFMP

-644 SFGQTRYYLDSNGV
+644 SFGKTRYYLDSNGV

-694 YYYNKNGVAVTGWQT
+694 YYYNENGVAVTGWQT

-725 GWISFGSTRYY
+725 GWISFGST
-736 LMPDGHMLTG
+736 
-746 WCSFGSTK
+746 K
-754 YYLASDGKMVRG
+754 YYLGTDGVMRTG
-766 WQTIDGKRYYFNDDG
+766 WQTID
-781 VMQTGWQTINGKKY
+781 GKKY

-804 TGWISFGSTR
+804 TGWISFGSTK
-814 YYLDKNGVMQTGWQT
+814 YYLGTDGVM
-829 INGKRYFFMPEGYM
+829 R
-843 MRGWISFGQTRYY
+843 
-856 LDSNGVMVT
+856 
-865 GKQVIDGTTYTFAS
+865 
-879 DGKLIVESKR
+879 
-889 GWKTVNGK
+889 
-897 KYYYNKNGVAVT
+897 T

-968 RGWQTISGKKYFFMP
+968 RGWQTISGKKYYFNTD
-983 EGYMMTG
+983 G
-990 WISFGKTRYYLDKN
+990 I
-1004 GVMQTGW
+1004 MQTGW
-1011 QFISNTWYY
+1011 QFISDTWYY
-1020 FRTNGTLDDSCTTD
+1020 FRTDGTLDDSCTTD

-1044 VTASQIEKYFKA
+1044 VTASQMKKYFKA

-1125 GGVAGASFTT
+1125 GGVAGASFAT

-1190 ATSEGYGIDIEKMVK
+1190 ATSEGYGIDIVKMVK

>member
-18 VVTSVPVYA
+18 VVTSIPVYA

-109 IKSEDGVFL
+109 VKSEDGVFL

-449 IAKYLGVSKEKG
+449 IAKYLGLSKTTG
-461 TWVEDSNGWK
+461 TWVQDSNGWK
-471 YKEGGKYVTN
+471 YKENGKYVSN
-481 SWKDIDGKRYYFD
+481 SWKDIAGSRYYFD
-494 ANGYRVTG
+494 SNGYRVTG
-502 WQTIGGKKYFFMP
+502 WQTISNKKYYFMSD
-515 EGYMMTG
+515 GTMRRGWLSFGTTYYYMGQDGVMKTG
-522 WISFGST
+522 WQTISNKKYYFMTDGTMRRGWLSFGST
-529 RYYLM
+529 YYYM
-534 PDGHMLTGW
+534 GT
-543 CSFGST
+543 
-549 KYYLASDGKMV
+549 
-560 RGWQTIDGKRYYF
+560 
-573 NDDGVMQTGWQT
+573 DGVMQTGWQT
-585 INGKKY
+585 ISDKKY
-591 FFMPEGYMMTGW
+591 YFMTDGTMWRGWLSFGSIKYYFMADGTMRTGW
-603 ISFGSTRYYLDKN
+603 LSFGSTYYYMGQNGIMQTGWQTISNKKYYFMTDGTMRRGWLSFGSTYYYMGQDGVMKTGWQTIENKKYYFMTDGTMRRSWLSFGSTYYYMGQDGVMKTGWQTISNKKYYFMQDGTMLRGWQIIANKKYYFMQDGAMWTGWLSFGSTRYYLDK
-616 GVMQT
+616 
-621 GWQTINGKRYFFMP
+621 
-635 EGYMMRGWI
+635 
-644 SFGQTRYYLDSNGV
+644 S
-658 MVTGKQ
+658 
-664 VIDGTTYTF
+664 
-673 ASDGKLIVESKRGW
+673 
-687 KTVNGKK
+687 
-694 YYYNKNGVAVTGWQT
+694 
-709 IDGKKYF
+709 
-716 FMPEGYMMT
+716 
-725 GWISFGSTRYY
+725 
-736 LMPDGHMLTG
+736 
-746 WCSFGSTK
+746 
-754 YYLASDGKMVRG
+754 
-766 WQTIDGKRYYFNDDG
+766 
-781 VMQTGWQTINGKKY
+781 
-795 FFMPEGYMM
+795 
-804 TGWISFGSTR
+804 
-814 YYLDKNGVMQTGWQT
+814 
-829 INGKRYFFMPEGYM
+829 
-843 MRGWISFGQTRYY
+843 
-856 LDSNGVMVT
+856 
-865 GKQVIDGTTYTFAS
+865 
-879 DGKLIVESKR
+879 
-889 GWKTVNGK
+889 
-897 KYYYNKNGVAVT
+897 
-909 GWQTI
+909 
-914 DGKKY
+914 
-919 FFMPEGYMMT
+919 
-929 GWISFG
+929 
-935 QTRYYLMP
+935 
-943 DGHMLTGWCSFG
+943 
-955 STKYYLASDGKMV
+955 
-968 RGWQTISGKKYFFMP
+968 
-983 EGYMMTG
+983 
-990 WISFGKTRYYLDKN
+990 

-1011 QFISNTWYY
+1011 QFISDTWYY
-1020 FRTNGTLDDSCTTD
+1020 FRTDGVLDDSCTTD

-1044 VTASQIEKYFKA
+1044 VTASKMEKYFKA

>member
-725 GWISFGSTRYY
+725 GWISFG
-736 LMPDGHMLTG
+736 
-746 WCSFGSTK
+746 
-754 YYLASDGKMVRG
+754 
-766 WQTIDGKRYYFNDDG
+766 
-781 VMQTGWQTINGKKY
+781 
-795 FFMPEGYMM
+795 
-804 TGWISFGSTR
+804 
-814 YYLDKNGVMQTGWQT
+814 
-829 INGKRYFFMPEGYM
+829 
-843 MRGWISFGQTRYY
+843 
-856 LDSNGVMVT
+856 
-865 GKQVIDGTTYTFAS
+865 
-879 DGKLIVESKR
+879 
-889 GWKTVNGK
+889 
-897 KYYYNKNGVAVT
+897 
-909 GWQTI
+909 
-914 DGKKY
+914 
-919 FFMPEGYMMT
+919 
-929 GWISFG
+929 
-935 QTRYYLMP
+935 
-943 DGHMLTGWCSFG
+943 
-955 STKYYLASDGKMV
+955 
-968 RGWQTISGKKYFFMP
+968 
-983 EGYMMTG
+983 
-990 WISFGKTRYYLDKN
+990 KTRYYLDKN

-1179 GQKENPNGYGW
+1179 GQKENPNGFGW

>member
-27 ADTKVDT
+27 TDTKVDT

-109 IKSEDGVFL
+109 VKSEDGVFL

-241 VNENVVVALD
+241 VNKNVVVALD

-621 GWQTINGKRYFFMP
+621 VWQTIDGKRYFFMP

-694 YYYNKNGVAVTGWQT
+694 YYYNENGVAVTGWQT
-709 IDGKKYF
+709 ID
-716 FMPEGYMMT
+716 
-725 GWISFGSTRYY
+725 
-736 LMPDGHMLTG
+736 
-746 WCSFGSTK
+746 
-754 YYLASDGKMVRG
+754 
-766 WQTIDGKRYYFNDDG
+766 
-781 VMQTGWQTINGKKY
+781 
-795 FFMPEGYMM
+795 
-804 TGWISFGSTR
+804 
-814 YYLDKNGVMQTGWQT
+814 
-829 INGKRYFFMPEGYM
+829 
-843 MRGWISFGQTRYY
+843 
-856 LDSNGVMVT
+856 
-865 GKQVIDGTTYTFAS
+865 
-879 DGKLIVESKR
+879 
-889 GWKTVNGK
+889 
-897 KYYYNKNGVAVT
+897 
-909 GWQTI
+909 
-914 DGKKY
+914 
-919 FFMPEGYMMT
+919 
-929 GWISFG
+929 
-935 QTRYYLMP
+935 
-943 DGHMLTGWCSFG
+943 
-955 STKYYLASDGKMV
+955 
-968 RGWQTISGKKYFFMP
+968 GKKYFFMP

-1044 VTASQIEKYFKA
+1044 VTASQMEKYFKA

>member
-27 ADTKVDT
+27 TDTKVDT

-109 IKSEDGVFL
+109 VKSEDGVFL

-241 VNENVVVALD
+241 VNKNVVVALD

-271 TLKIAQYCKEELEK
+271 TLKIAKYCKEELEK

-621 GWQTINGKRYFFMP
+621 GWQTINGK
-635 EGYMMRGWI
+635 
-644 SFGQTRYYLDSNGV
+644 
-658 MVTGKQ
+658 
-664 VIDGTTYTF
+664 
-673 ASDGKLIVESKRGW
+673 
-687 KTVNGKK
+687 
-694 YYYNKNGVAVTGWQT
+694 
-709 IDGKKYF
+709 
-716 FMPEGYMMT
+716 
-725 GWISFGSTRYY
+725 
-736 LMPDGHMLTG
+736 
-746 WCSFGSTK
+746 
-754 YYLASDGKMVRG
+754 
-766 WQTIDGKRYYFNDDG
+766 
-781 VMQTGWQTINGKKY
+781 
-795 FFMPEGYMM
+795 
-804 TGWISFGSTR
+804 
-814 YYLDKNGVMQTGWQT
+814 
-829 INGKRYFFMPEGYM
+829 
-843 MRGWISFGQTRYY
+843 
-856 LDSNGVMVT
+856 
-865 GKQVIDGTTYTFAS
+865 
-879 DGKLIVESKR
+879 
-889 GWKTVNGK
+889 
-897 KYYYNKNGVAVT
+897 
-909 GWQTI
+909 
-914 DGKKY
+914 KY

-968 RGWQTISGKKYFFMP
+968 RGWQTISGKKYYFNTDGIMQTGWQTIDGKKYFFMP

-1044 VTASQIEKYFKA
+1044 VTASQMEKYFKA

>member
-11 AILAAAT
+11 AILAVTT
-18 VVTSVPVYA
+18 VITSIPVYA
-27 ADTKVDT
+27 TDTKVDT
-34 NIETVENQPSDSEQ
+34 NIETVENQLSDSEQ

-109 IKSEDGVFL
+109 VKSEDGVFL

-150 DLGMEAKFGVNETYE
+150 DLGMEAKFGVNEAYE
-165 GMSELQPIEGQPDA
+165 GMSELQPLEGQPDA

-218 YDSDEDIQTY
+218 YNSDEDIQTY
-228 AEDNARAVDDSRA
+228 AGDNARA

-299 CPYPSNKNSGGDISD
+299 CPYPGNKNSGGDISD

-348 NDSWKPE
+348 NNSWKPE

-389 DEKYPDGSK
+389 NEKYPDGSK

-449 IAKYLGVSKEKG
+449 IAKYLGLSKTTG
-461 TWVEDSNGWK
+461 TWVQDSNGWK
-471 YKEGGKYVTN
+471 YKENGKYVSN
-481 SWKDIDGKRYYFD
+481 SWKDIARSRYYFD
-494 ANGYRVTG
+494 SNGYRVTG
-502 WQTIGGKKYFFMP
+502 WQTISNKKYYFMSD
-515 EGYMMTG
+515 GTMRRGWLSFGTTYYYMGQDGVMKTG
-522 WISFGST
+522 WQTISDKKYYFMTDGTMWRGWLSFGSIKYYFMTDGTMRTGWLSFGST
-529 RYYLM
+529 YYYM
-534 PDGHMLTGW
+534 GQNG
-543 CSFGST
+543 
-549 KYYLASDGKMV
+549 
-560 RGWQTIDGKRYYF
+560 I
-573 NDDGVMQTGWQT
+573 MQTGWQT
-585 INGKKY
+585 ISNKKY
-591 FFMPEGYMMTGW
+591 YFMTDGTMWRGW
-603 ISFGSTRYYLDKN
+603 LSFGSVKYY
-616 GVMQT
+616 
-621 GWQTINGKRYFFMP
+621 F
-635 EGYMMRGWI
+635 
-644 SFGQTRYYLDSNGV
+644 DSKGV
-658 MVTGKQ
+658 MVTGNYK
-664 VIDGTTYTF
+664 IDGKTYIF
-673 ASDGKLIVESKRGW
+673 APDGKLTEDKQYGW
-687 KTVNGKK
+687 KEENEKT
-694 YYYNKNGVAVTGWQT
+694 YYYNKEGQKVTGWQT
-709 IDGKKYF
+709 IEDKKYY
-716 FMPEGYMMT
+716 FMSDGTMRT
-725 GWISFGSTRYY
+725 GWLSFGSTYY
-736 LMPDGHMLTG
+736 YMGQDGVMKTSWQTIENKKYYFMTDGTMRRG
-746 WCSFGSTK
+746 WLSFGST
-754 YYLASDGKMVRG
+754 YYYMGQDGVMKTG
-766 WQTIDGKRYYFNDDG
+766 WQTVENKKYYFMTDGTMRRGWLSFGSTYYYMGQDG
-781 VMQTGWQTINGKKY
+781 VIKTGWQTISNK
-795 FFMPEGYMM
+795 
-804 TGWISFGSTR
+804 R
-814 YYLDKNGVMQTGWQT
+814 YYFLQ
-829 INGKRYFFMPEGYM
+829 
-843 MRGWISFGQTRYY
+843 
-856 LDSNGVMVT
+856 
-865 GKQVIDGTTYTFAS
+865 DGTMLRSWQIIA
-879 DGKLIVESKR
+879 
-889 GWKTVNGK
+889 NK
-897 KYYYNKNGVAVT
+897 KYYFMQDGAMWT
-909 GWQTI
+909 GW
-914 DGKKY
+914 
-919 FFMPEGYMMT
+919 
-929 GWISFG
+929 
-935 QTRYYLMP
+935 L
-943 DGHMLTGWCSFG
+943 
-955 STKYYLASDGKMV
+955 
-968 RGWQTISGKKYFFMP
+968 
-983 EGYMMTG
+983 
-990 WISFGKTRYYLDKN
+990 SFGKTRYYLDKN

-1034 QLMAISGKTT
+1034 QLMAVSGKTT
-1044 VTASQIEKYFKA
+1044 VTASQMEKYFKD
-1056 KGATYPAYYAETD
+1056 KGATYPAYYSKTD

-1125 GGVAGASFTT
+1125 GGVAGASFAT

-1150 GSKDA
+1150 GSKNA

-1168 TRGSAPYVEWL
+1168 ARGSALYVEWL
-1179 GQKENPNGYGW
+1179 GQKENPNRYGW
-1190 ATSEGYGIDIEKMVK
+1190 ATSKGYGIDIVKMVK

>member
-299 CPYPSNKNSGGDISD
+299 CPYPGNKNSGGDISD

-529 RYYLM
+529 
-534 PDGHMLTGW
+534 
-543 CSFGST
+543 
-549 KYYLASDGKMV
+549 KYYLG
-560 RGWQTIDGKRYYF
+560 T
-573 NDDGVMQTGWQT
+573 DGVM
-585 INGKKY
+585 
-591 FFMPEGYMMTGW
+591 
-603 ISFGSTRYYLDKN
+603 R
-616 GVMQT
+616 
-621 GWQTINGKRYFFMP
+621 
-635 EGYMMRGWI
+635 
-644 SFGQTRYYLDSNGV
+644 
-658 MVTGKQ
+658 
-664 VIDGTTYTF
+664 
-673 ASDGKLIVESKRGW
+673 
-687 KTVNGKK
+687 
-694 YYYNKNGVAVTGWQT
+694 
-709 IDGKKYF
+709 
-716 FMPEGYMMT
+716 
-725 GWISFGSTRYY
+725 
-736 LMPDGHMLTG
+736 
-746 WCSFGSTK
+746 
-754 YYLASDGKMVRG
+754 
-766 WQTIDGKRYYFNDDG
+766 
-781 VMQTGWQTINGKKY
+781 
-795 FFMPEGYMM
+795 
-804 TGWISFGSTR
+804 
-814 YYLDKNGVMQTGWQT
+814 
-829 INGKRYFFMPEGYM
+829 
-843 MRGWISFGQTRYY
+843 
-856 LDSNGVMVT
+856 
-865 GKQVIDGTTYTFAS
+865 
-879 DGKLIVESKR
+879 
-889 GWKTVNGK
+889 
-897 KYYYNKNGVAVT
+897 T

>member
-95 LSVEHNGDT
+95 LSVDHIGVT

-109 IKSEDGVFL
+109 VISEDGVFL

-241 VNENVVVALD
+241 VNENDVVALD

-314 RVYAAAKAGASIFVS
+314 RVYAAAKAGASIYVS

-529 RYYLM
+529 RYYL
-534 PDGHMLTGW
+534 
-543 CSFGST
+543 
-549 KYYLASDGKMV
+549 
-560 RGWQTIDGKRYYF
+560 
-573 NDDGVMQTGWQT
+573 
-585 INGKKY
+585 
-591 FFMPEGYMMTGW
+591 
-603 ISFGSTRYYLDKN
+603 DKN

-621 GWQTINGKRYFFMP
+621 GWQTIDGKRYFFMP

-694 YYYNKNGVAVTGWQT
+694 YYYN
-709 IDGKKYF
+709 
-716 FMPEGYMMT
+716 E
-725 GWISFGSTRYY
+725 
-736 LMPDGHMLTG
+736 
-746 WCSFGSTK
+746 
-754 YYLASDGKMVRG
+754 
-766 WQTIDGKRYYFNDDG
+766 
-781 VMQTGWQTINGKKY
+781 
-795 FFMPEGYMM
+795 
-804 TGWISFGSTR
+804 
-814 YYLDKNGVMQTGWQT
+814 
-829 INGKRYFFMPEGYM
+829 
-843 MRGWISFGQTRYY
+843 
-856 LDSNGVMVT
+856 
-865 GKQVIDGTTYTFAS
+865 
-879 DGKLIVESKR
+879 
-889 GWKTVNGK
+889 
-897 KYYYNKNGVAVT
+897 NGVAVT

-968 RGWQTISGKKYFFMP
+968 RGWQTISGKKYYFNTDGIMQTGWQTIDGKKYFFMP

-1044 VTASQIEKYFKA
+1044 VTASQMEKYFKA

>member
-18 VVTSVPVYA
+18 VVTSIPVYA

-109 IKSEDGVFL
+109 VKSEDGVFL

-449 IAKYLGVSKEKG
+449 IAKYLGLSKTTG
-461 TWVEDSNGWK
+461 TWVQDSNGWK
-471 YKEGGKYVTN
+471 YKENGKYVSN
-481 SWKDIDGKRYYFD
+481 SWKDIAGSRYYFD
-494 ANGYRVTG
+494 SNGYRVTG
-502 WQTIGGKKYFFMP
+502 WQTISNKKYYFMSD
-515 EGYMMTG
+515 GTMRRGWLSFGTTYYYMGQDGVMKTG
-522 WISFGST
+522 WQTISNKKYYFMTDGTMRRGWLSFGST
-529 RYYLM
+529 YYYM
-534 PDGHMLTGW
+534 GT
-543 CSFGST
+543 
-549 KYYLASDGKMV
+549 
-560 RGWQTIDGKRYYF
+560 
-573 NDDGVMQTGWQT
+573 DGVMQTGWQT
-585 INGKKY
+585 ISDKKYYFMTDGTMWRGWLSFGSIKYYFMADGTMRTGWLSFGSTYYYMGQNGIMQTGWQTISNKKYYFMTDGTMWRGWLSFGSVKYYFDSKGVMVTGNYKIDGKTYIFAPDGKLTEDKQYGWKEENGKTYYYNK
-591 FFMPEGYMMTGW
+591 EGQKVTGW
-603 ISFGSTRYYLDKN
+603 QTIEDKKYYFMSDGTMRRGWLSFGSTYYYMGQDGVMKTGWQTIKNKKYYFMTDGTMRRSWLSFGSTYYYMGQDGVMKTGWQTISNKKYYFMQDGTMLRGWQIIANKKYYFMQDGAMWTGWLSFGSTRYYLDK
-616 GVMQT
+616 
-621 GWQTINGKRYFFMP
+621 
-635 EGYMMRGWI
+635 
-644 SFGQTRYYLDSNGV
+644 S
-658 MVTGKQ
+658 
-664 VIDGTTYTF
+664 
-673 ASDGKLIVESKRGW
+673 
-687 KTVNGKK
+687 
-694 YYYNKNGVAVTGWQT
+694 
-709 IDGKKYF
+709 
-716 FMPEGYMMT
+716 
-725 GWISFGSTRYY
+725 
-736 LMPDGHMLTG
+736 
-746 WCSFGSTK
+746 
-754 YYLASDGKMVRG
+754 
-766 WQTIDGKRYYFNDDG
+766 
-781 VMQTGWQTINGKKY
+781 
-795 FFMPEGYMM
+795 
-804 TGWISFGSTR
+804 
-814 YYLDKNGVMQTGWQT
+814 
-829 INGKRYFFMPEGYM
+829 
-843 MRGWISFGQTRYY
+843 
-856 LDSNGVMVT
+856 
-865 GKQVIDGTTYTFAS
+865 
-879 DGKLIVESKR
+879 
-889 GWKTVNGK
+889 
-897 KYYYNKNGVAVT
+897 
-909 GWQTI
+909 
-914 DGKKY
+914 
-919 FFMPEGYMMT
+919 
-929 GWISFG
+929 
-935 QTRYYLMP
+935 
-943 DGHMLTGWCSFG
+943 
-955 STKYYLASDGKMV
+955 
-968 RGWQTISGKKYFFMP
+968 
-983 EGYMMTG
+983 
-990 WISFGKTRYYLDKN
+990 

-1011 QFISNTWYY
+1011 QFISDTWYY
-1020 FRTNGTLDDSCTTD
+1020 FRTDGVLDDSCTTD

-1044 VTASQIEKYFKA
+1044 VTASKMEKYFKA

>member
-109 IKSEDGVFL
+109 VKSEDGVFL

-502 WQTIGGKKYFFMP
+502 WQTI
-515 EGYMMTG
+515 
-522 WISFGST
+522 
-529 RYYLM
+529 
-534 PDGHMLTGW
+534 
-543 CSFGST
+543 
-549 KYYLASDGKMV
+549 
-560 RGWQTIDGKRYYF
+560 
-573 NDDGVMQTGWQT
+573 N
-585 INGKKY
+585 
-591 FFMPEGYMMTGW
+591 
-603 ISFGSTRYYLDKN
+603 
-616 GVMQT
+616 
-621 GWQTINGKRYFFMP
+621 
-635 EGYMMRGWI
+635 
-644 SFGQTRYYLDSNGV
+644 
-658 MVTGKQ
+658 
-664 VIDGTTYTF
+664 
-673 ASDGKLIVESKRGW
+673 
-687 KTVNGKK
+687 
-694 YYYNKNGVAVTGWQT
+694 
-709 IDGKKYF
+709 
-716 FMPEGYMMT
+716 
-725 GWISFGSTRYY
+725 
-736 LMPDGHMLTG
+736 
-746 WCSFGSTK
+746 
-754 YYLASDGKMVRG
+754 
-766 WQTIDGKRYYFNDDG
+766 
-781 VMQTGWQTINGKKY
+781 
-795 FFMPEGYMM
+795 
-804 TGWISFGSTR
+804 
-814 YYLDKNGVMQTGWQT
+814 
-829 INGKRYFFMPEGYM
+829 
-843 MRGWISFGQTRYY
+843 
-856 LDSNGVMVT
+856 
-865 GKQVIDGTTYTFAS
+865 
-879 DGKLIVESKR
+879 
-889 GWKTVNGK
+889 
-897 KYYYNKNGVAVT
+897 
-909 GWQTI
+909 
-914 DGKKY
+914 GKKY

-968 RGWQTISGKKYFFMP
+968 RGWQTISGKKYYFNTDGIMQTGWQTIDGKKYFFMP

-1044 VTASQIEKYFKA
+1044 VTASQMEKYFKA

>member
-11 AILAAAT
+11 AILAVTT
-18 VVTSVPVYA
+18 VITSIPVYA
-27 ADTKVDT
+27 TDTKVDT
-34 NIETVENQPSDSEQ
+34 NIETVENQLSDSEQ

-109 IKSEDGVFL
+109 VKSEDGVFL

-150 DLGMEAKFGVNETYE
+150 DLGMEAKFGVNEAYE
-165 GMSELQPIEGQPDA
+165 GMSELQPLEGQPDA

-218 YDSDEDIQTY
+218 YNSDEDIQTY
-228 AEDNARAVDDSRA
+228 AGDNARA

-299 CPYPSNKNSGGDISD
+299 CPYPGNKNSGGDISD

-348 NDSWKPE
+348 NNSWKPE

-389 DEKYPDGSK
+389 NEKYPDGSK

-449 IAKYLGVSKEKG
+449 IAKYLGLSKTTG
-461 TWVEDSNGWK
+461 TWVQDSNGWK
-471 YKEGGKYVTN
+471 YKENGKYVSN
-481 SWKDIDGKRYYFD
+481 SWKDIARSRYYFD
-494 ANGYRVTG
+494 SNGYRVTG
-502 WQTIGGKKYFFMP
+502 WQTISNKKYYFMSD
-515 EGYMMTG
+515 GTMRRGWLSFGTTYYYMGQDGVMKTG
-522 WISFGST
+522 WQTISDKKYYFMTDGTMWRGWLSFGSIKYYFMTDGTMRTGWLSFGST
-529 RYYLM
+529 YYYM
-534 PDGHMLTGW
+534 GQNG
-543 CSFGST
+543 
-549 KYYLASDGKMV
+549 
-560 RGWQTIDGKRYYF
+560 I
-573 NDDGVMQTGWQT
+573 MQTGWQT
-585 INGKKY
+585 ISNKKY
-591 FFMPEGYMMTGW
+591 YFMTDGTMWRGW
-603 ISFGSTRYYLDKN
+603 LSFGSVKYY
-616 GVMQT
+616 
-621 GWQTINGKRYFFMP
+621 F
-635 EGYMMRGWI
+635 
-644 SFGQTRYYLDSNGV
+644 DSKGV
-658 MVTGKQ
+658 MVTGNYK
-664 VIDGTTYTF
+664 IDGKTYIF
-673 ASDGKLIVESKRGW
+673 APDGKLTEDKQYGW
-687 KTVNGKK
+687 KEENEKT
-694 YYYNKNGVAVTGWQT
+694 YYYNKEGQKVTGWQT
-709 IDGKKYF
+709 IDDKKYY
-716 FMPEGYMMT
+716 FMSDGTMRT
-725 GWISFGSTRYY
+725 GWLSFGSTYY
-736 LMPDGHMLTG
+736 YMGQDGVMKTSWQTIENKKYYFMTDGTMRRG
-746 WCSFGSTK
+746 WLSFGST
-754 YYLASDGKMVRG
+754 YYYMGQDGVMKTG
-766 WQTIDGKRYYFNDDG
+766 WQTVENKKYYFMTDGTMRRGWLSFGSTYYYMGQDG
-781 VMQTGWQTINGKKY
+781 VIKTGWQTISNK
-795 FFMPEGYMM
+795 
-804 TGWISFGSTR
+804 R
-814 YYLDKNGVMQTGWQT
+814 YYFLQ
-829 INGKRYFFMPEGYM
+829 
-843 MRGWISFGQTRYY
+843 
-856 LDSNGVMVT
+856 
-865 GKQVIDGTTYTFAS
+865 DGTMLRSWQIIA
-879 DGKLIVESKR
+879 
-889 GWKTVNGK
+889 NK
-897 KYYYNKNGVAVT
+897 KYYFMQDGAMWT
-909 GWQTI
+909 GW
-914 DGKKY
+914 
-919 FFMPEGYMMT
+919 
-929 GWISFG
+929 
-935 QTRYYLMP
+935 L
-943 DGHMLTGWCSFG
+943 
-955 STKYYLASDGKMV
+955 
-968 RGWQTISGKKYFFMP
+968 
-983 EGYMMTG
+983 
-990 WISFGKTRYYLDKN
+990 SFGKTRYYLDKN

-1034 QLMAISGKTT
+1034 QLMAVSGKTT
-1044 VTASQIEKYFKA
+1044 VTASQMEKYFKD
-1056 KGATYPAYYAETD
+1056 KGATYPAYYSKTD

-1125 GGVAGASFTT
+1125 GGVAGASFAT

-1150 GSKDA
+1150 GSKNA

-1168 TRGSAPYVEWL
+1168 ARGSALYVEWL
-1179 GQKENPNGYGW
+1179 GQKENPNRYGW
-1190 ATSEGYGIDIEKMVK
+1190 ATSKGYGIDIVKMVK

>member
-109 IKSEDGVFL
+109 VKSEDGVFL

-621 GWQTINGKRYFFMP
+621 GWQTIDGKRYFFMP

-694 YYYNKNGVAVTGWQT
+694 YYYNENGVAVTGWQT
-709 IDGKKYF
+709 ID
-716 FMPEGYMMT
+716 
-725 GWISFGSTRYY
+725 
-736 LMPDGHMLTG
+736 
-746 WCSFGSTK
+746 
-754 YYLASDGKMVRG
+754 
-766 WQTIDGKRYYFNDDG
+766 
-781 VMQTGWQTINGKKY
+781 
-795 FFMPEGYMM
+795 
-804 TGWISFGSTR
+804 
-814 YYLDKNGVMQTGWQT
+814 
-829 INGKRYFFMPEGYM
+829 
-843 MRGWISFGQTRYY
+843 
-856 LDSNGVMVT
+856 
-865 GKQVIDGTTYTFAS
+865 
-879 DGKLIVESKR
+879 
-889 GWKTVNGK
+889 
-897 KYYYNKNGVAVT
+897 
-909 GWQTI
+909 
-914 DGKKY
+914 
-919 FFMPEGYMMT
+919 
-929 GWISFG
+929 
-935 QTRYYLMP
+935 
-943 DGHMLTGWCSFG
+943 
-955 STKYYLASDGKMV
+955 
-968 RGWQTISGKKYFFMP
+968 GKKYFFMP

-1044 VTASQIEKYFKA
+1044 VTASQMEKYFKA

>member
-11 AILAAAT
+11 AILAVTT
-18 VVTSVPVYA
+18 VITSIPVYA
-27 ADTKVDT
+27 TDTKVDT
-34 NIETVENQPSDSEQ
+34 NIETVENQLSDSEQ

-109 IKSEDGVFL
+109 VKSEDGVFL

-218 YDSDEDIQTY
+218 YNSDEDIQTY
-228 AEDNARAVDDSRA
+228 AGDNARA

-299 CPYPSNKNSGGDISD
+299 CPYPGNKNSGGDISD

-348 NDSWKPE
+348 NNSWKPE

-389 DEKYPDGSK
+389 NEKYPDGSK

-449 IAKYLGVSKEKG
+449 IAKYLGLSKTTG
-461 TWVEDSNGWK
+461 TWVQDSNGWK
-471 YKEGGKYVTN
+471 YKENGKYVSN
-481 SWKDIDGKRYYFD
+481 SWKDIARSRYYFD
-494 ANGYRVTG
+494 SNGYRVTG
-502 WQTIGGKKYFFMP
+502 WQTISNKKYYFMSD
-515 EGYMMTG
+515 GTMRRGWLSFGTTYYYMGQDGVMKTG
-522 WISFGST
+522 WQTISDKKYYFMTDGTMWRGWLSFGSIKYYFMTDGTMRTGWLSFGST
-529 RYYLM
+529 YYYM
-534 PDGHMLTGW
+534 GQNG
-543 CSFGST
+543 
-549 KYYLASDGKMV
+549 
-560 RGWQTIDGKRYYF
+560 I
-573 NDDGVMQTGWQT
+573 MQTGWQT
-585 INGKKY
+585 ISNKKY
-591 FFMPEGYMMTGW
+591 YFMTDGTMWRGW
-603 ISFGSTRYYLDKN
+603 LSFGSVKYY
-616 GVMQT
+616 
-621 GWQTINGKRYFFMP
+621 F
-635 EGYMMRGWI
+635 
-644 SFGQTRYYLDSNGV
+644 DSKGV
-658 MVTGKQ
+658 MVTGNYK
-664 VIDGTTYTF
+664 IDGKTYIF
-673 ASDGKLIVESKRGW
+673 APDGKLTEDKQYGW
-687 KTVNGKK
+687 KEENEKT
-694 YYYNKNGVAVTGWQT
+694 YYYNKEGQKVTGWQT
-709 IDGKKYF
+709 IDDKKYY
-716 FMPEGYMMT
+716 FMSDGTMRT
-725 GWISFGSTRYY
+725 GWLSFGSTYY
-736 LMPDGHMLTG
+736 YMGQDGVMKTSWQTIENKKYYFMTDGTMRRG
-746 WCSFGSTK
+746 WLSFGST
-754 YYLASDGKMVRG
+754 YYYMG
-766 WQTIDGKRYYFNDDG
+766 QDG
-781 VMQTGWQTINGKKY
+781 VMKTGWQTIENKKY
-795 FFMPEGYMM
+795 YFMTDGTMRR
-804 TGWISFGSTR
+804 GWLSFGST
-814 YYLDKNGVMQTGWQT
+814 YYYMGQDGVIKTGWQT
-829 INGKRYFFMPEGYM
+829 ISNKRYYFL
-843 MRGWISFGQTRYY
+843 Q
-856 LDSNGVMVT
+856 
-865 GKQVIDGTTYTFAS
+865 DGTMLRSWQIIA
-879 DGKLIVESKR
+879 
-889 GWKTVNGK
+889 NK
-897 KYYYNKNGVAVT
+897 KYYFMQDGAMWT
-909 GWQTI
+909 GW
-914 DGKKY
+914 
-919 FFMPEGYMMT
+919 
-929 GWISFG
+929 
-935 QTRYYLMP
+935 L
-943 DGHMLTGWCSFG
+943 
-955 STKYYLASDGKMV
+955 
-968 RGWQTISGKKYFFMP
+968 
-983 EGYMMTG
+983 
-990 WISFGKTRYYLDKN
+990 SFGKTRYYLDKN

-1034 QLMAISGKTT
+1034 QLMAVSGKTT
-1044 VTASQIEKYFKA
+1044 VTASQMEKYFKD
-1056 KGATYPAYYAETD
+1056 KGATYPAYYSKTD

-1125 GGVAGASFTT
+1125 GGVAGASFAT

-1150 GSKDA
+1150 GSKNA

-1168 TRGSAPYVEWL
+1168 ARGSALYVEWL
-1179 GQKENPNGYGW
+1179 GQKENPNRYGW
-1190 ATSEGYGIDIEKMVK
+1190 ATSKGYGIDIVKMVK

>member
-27 ADTKVDT
+27 TDTKVDT

-109 IKSEDGVFL
+109 VKSEDGVFL

-241 VNENVVVALD
+241 VNKNVVVALD

-529 RYYLM
+529 
-534 PDGHMLTGW
+534 
-543 CSFGST
+543 
-549 KYYLASDGKMV
+549 KYYLG
-560 RGWQTIDGKRYYF
+560 T
-573 NDDGVMQTGWQT
+573 DGVMRTGWQT
-585 INGKKY
+585 IN
-591 FFMPEGYMMTGW
+591 
-603 ISFGSTRYYLDKN
+603 
-616 GVMQT
+616 
-621 GWQTINGKRYFFMP
+621 
-635 EGYMMRGWI
+635 
-644 SFGQTRYYLDSNGV
+644 
-658 MVTGKQ
+658 
-664 VIDGTTYTF
+664 
-673 ASDGKLIVESKRGW
+673 
-687 KTVNGKK
+687 
-694 YYYNKNGVAVTGWQT
+694 
-709 IDGKKYF
+709 
-716 FMPEGYMMT
+716 
-725 GWISFGSTRYY
+725 
-736 LMPDGHMLTG
+736 
-746 WCSFGSTK
+746 
-754 YYLASDGKMVRG
+754 
-766 WQTIDGKRYYFNDDG
+766 
-781 VMQTGWQTINGKKY
+781 
-795 FFMPEGYMM
+795 
-804 TGWISFGSTR
+804 
-814 YYLDKNGVMQTGWQT
+814 
-829 INGKRYFFMPEGYM
+829 
-843 MRGWISFGQTRYY
+843 
-856 LDSNGVMVT
+856 
-865 GKQVIDGTTYTFAS
+865 
-879 DGKLIVESKR
+879 
-889 GWKTVNGK
+889 
-897 KYYYNKNGVAVT
+897 
-909 GWQTI
+909 
-914 DGKKY
+914 GKKY

-968 RGWQTISGKKYFFMP
+968 RGWQTISGKKYYFNTDGIMQTGWQTIDGKKYFFMP

-1044 VTASQIEKYFKA
+1044 VTASQMEKYFKA

>member
-481 SWKDIDGKRYYFD
+481 SWKDIDGKRHYFD

-502 WQTIGGKKYFFMP
+502 WQTIG
-515 EGYMMTG
+515 
-522 WISFGST
+522 
-529 RYYLM
+529 
-534 PDGHMLTGW
+534 
-543 CSFGST
+543 
-549 KYYLASDGKMV
+549 
-560 RGWQTIDGKRYYF
+560 
-573 NDDGVMQTGWQT
+573 
-585 INGKKY
+585 
-591 FFMPEGYMMTGW
+591 
-603 ISFGSTRYYLDKN
+603 
-616 GVMQT
+616 
-621 GWQTINGKRYFFMP
+621 
-635 EGYMMRGWI
+635 
-644 SFGQTRYYLDSNGV
+644 
-658 MVTGKQ
+658 
-664 VIDGTTYTF
+664 
-673 ASDGKLIVESKRGW
+673 
-687 KTVNGKK
+687 
-694 YYYNKNGVAVTGWQT
+694 
-709 IDGKKYF
+709 
-716 FMPEGYMMT
+716 
-725 GWISFGSTRYY
+725 
-736 LMPDGHMLTG
+736 
-746 WCSFGSTK
+746 
-754 YYLASDGKMVRG
+754 
-766 WQTIDGKRYYFNDDG
+766 
-781 VMQTGWQTINGKKY
+781 
-795 FFMPEGYMM
+795 
-804 TGWISFGSTR
+804 
-814 YYLDKNGVMQTGWQT
+814 
-829 INGKRYFFMPEGYM
+829 
-843 MRGWISFGQTRYY
+843 
-856 LDSNGVMVT
+856 
-865 GKQVIDGTTYTFAS
+865 
-879 DGKLIVESKR
+879 
-889 GWKTVNGK
+889 
-897 KYYYNKNGVAVT
+897 
-909 GWQTI
+909 
-914 DGKKY
+914 GKKY